1 MKNAKRNIQ
10 LWDDNVLR
18 NFLKLWYWY
27 LNDLIWIMKHF
38 RSLKLM
44 TFANFLSNLIWSHT
58 QRKGYRN
65 WTRKMRNKNLIKK
78 LSITQTNTNTSWE
91 ELLSIQELL
100 KEDIIILTFK
110 TEKPLNGI
118 SLMTNSSLI
127 LKSQKSQMNVSA
139 EKKNGEHMETS
150 EEEFIRSLEMVT

>member
-1 MKNAKRNIQ
+1 
-10 LWDDNVLR
+10 
-18 NFLKLWYWY
+18 
-27 LNDLIWIMKHF
+27 
-38 RSLKLM
+38 
-44 TFANFLSNLIWSHT
+44 
-58 QRKGYRN
+58 
-65 WTRKMRNKNLIKK
+65 MRNKNLIKK